1 MFRNR
6 FFMTVVIRPT
16 ANATDKLMDFL
27 RKKQE
32 DKNANIAEALELLED
47 KVRELEKLLLR
58 VRPRRVGIYEHRG
71 LLFSEPL
78 EILNQVMTGRYRRCP
93 LVRGRLGSAL
103 YASRAIIGA
112 ETFEVRDADHSMFG
126 GDRKSVV
133 SGKSVSG
140 RVDFGGVL
148 FIKK

>member
-1 MFRNR
+1 
-6 FFMTVVIRPT
+6 
-16 ANATDKLMDFL
+16 MDFL

-32 DKNANIAEALELLED
+32 DKNTNIAEALELLED
-47 KVRELEKLLLR
+47 KVRDLEKLLLR

-93 LVRGRLGSAL
+93 LVRDRLGSAL

-112 ETFEVRDADHSMFG
+112 ETFEVRDADHSMLGGLFG
-126 GDRKSVV
+126 IRDYPYSTIQRPFYSLFSVAF
-133 SGKSVSG
+133 
-140 RVDFGGVL
+140 RPAP
-148 FIKK
+148 

>member
-1 MFRNR
+1 MF
-6 FFMTVVIRPT
+6 FFSSRRRHTRCALVTGVQTCALPI
-16 ANATDKLMDFL
+16 L
-27 RKKQE
+27 R
-32 DKNANIAEALELLED
+32 D
-47 KVRELEKLLLR
+47 LEKLLLR

-126 GDRKSVV
+126 GIFGIREFPSSTTPRQFDDRKSPRLN
-133 SGKSVSG
+133 SSP
-140 RVDFGGVL
+140 
-148 FIKK
+148 

>member
-1 MFRNR
+1 MFRSR

-47 KVRELEKLLLR
+47 KVRDLEKLLLR
-58 VRPRRVGIYEHRG
+58 VRPRRVGIYAHRG

-78 EILNQVMTGRYRRCP
+78 EILNPVMTGR
-93 LVRGRLGSAL
+93 S
-103 YASRAIIGA
+103 
-112 ETFEVRDADHSMFG
+112 EEVRVG
-126 GDRKSVV
+126 EEGV
-133 SGKSVSG
+133 STFK
-140 RVDFGGVL
+140 L
-148 FIKK
+148 

>member
-1 MFRNR
+1 
-6 FFMTVVIRPT
+6 
-16 ANATDKLMDFL
+16 MDFL

-47 KVRELEKLLLR
+47 KVRDLEKLLLR

-126 GDRKSVV
+126 GI
-133 SGKSVSG
+133 
-140 RVDFGGVL
+140 FGIREYPRSEEHTSELQSLMRISYAVFCL
-148 FIKK
+148 KK